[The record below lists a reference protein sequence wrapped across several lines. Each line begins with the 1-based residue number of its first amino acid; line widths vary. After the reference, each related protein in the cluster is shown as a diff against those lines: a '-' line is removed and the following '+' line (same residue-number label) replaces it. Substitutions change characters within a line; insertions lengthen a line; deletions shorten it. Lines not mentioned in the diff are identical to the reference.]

1 MRAAADAELEVVR
14 TDQCRT
20 MQLTKSKDS
29 EDNTLWAF
37 NLEVVPVG
45 IDDDGDVI
53 DSCVV
58 VPAELP
64 AKELEDQPRKLGQV
78 ERLVVETYQEL
89 ADASGSVPLDRL
101 IDEVV
106 RRRPAPPEG
115 QRDRRR
121 DNSRRTIFSLA
132 DGQDAP
138 FWINQGMVEGL

>member
-29 EDNTLWAF
+29 EDNTIWAF
-37 NLEVVPVG
+37 DLEVVPVG
-45 IDDDGDVI
+45 VDDDGDVI

-64 AKELEDQPRKLGQV
+64 AKEDEQPRKLGQV

-106 RRRPAPPEG
+106 RRRPGLRRNNAKRTVLALSDDGAASFWVNKG
-115 QRDRRR
+115 Q
-121 DNSRRTIFSLA
+121 
-132 DGQDAP
+132 
-138 FWINQGMVEGL
+138 VEGI